1 MNLELAFI
9 VSDVCHE
16 DNFESF
22 AYTLGLMVDK
32 KEKEVPFTNA
42 SNWKSGFVDVMFSPK
57 GTLVC
62 VPFGEYNIAAASK
75 SSTVTLV
82 SVNETKQFVNIECAE
97 NGSMKRIYTTQEG
110 AVRRDVRKPLN
121 WESSVDNYEK
131 ILSDCVKAFTGK
143 KLVEYKNQLATR
155 YSIR

>member
-82 SVNETKQFVNIECAE
+82 SV
-97 NGSMKRIYTTQEG
+97 
-110 AVRRDVRKPLN
+110 KPLISLIGMTFG
-121 WESSVDNYEK
+121 SSLSLIE
-131 ILSDCVKAFTGK
+131 ILPV
-143 KLVEYKNQLATR
+143 LRLL
-155 YSIR
+155 

>member
-9 VSDVCHE
+9 VSDVCHKG
-16 DNFESF
+16 NFESF

-32 KEKEVPFTNA
+32 KEKQVPFA
-42 SNWKSGFVDVMFSPK
+42 DSSNWKNGFADVMFSSK
-57 GTLVC
+57 GTLIC
-62 VPFGEYNIAAASK
+62 VPFGEYNVAAASK

-82 SVNETKQFVNIECAE
+82 SVNEKTQFVNIECAE
-97 NGSMKRIYTTQEG
+97 NGSMKRIFTVKQG
-110 AVRRDVRKPLN
+110 AVHRNVRKPLN
-121 WESSVDNYEK
+121 WESTAGNYEK
-131 ILSDCVKAFTGK
+131 LLSDCVKASTGK